1 MKLSPLIF
9 RQIKNDARDIEA
21 IADEYKTKIRHE
33 QWLADGLQKDAIQN
47 SWDARI
53 DKKHGKGWECG
64 FSLIN
69 IGSEVFLCISDSGT
83 TGLNGTKFSTENEL
97 VEILNE
103 NERGEDLAY
112 FLNSNWS
119 AKISEEGGN
128 RGRGKTLFLAG
139 SRDKKI
145 FFDSLRLS
153 DKVYLFGE
161 LYLDTDKQVKFK
173 IYFDNEG
180 KKKIREIMKDGLAPL
195 NEPGTRI
202 FIINPDNSLKQ
213 TINTGVVLSFISNSS
228 WERIRKYQARIFIE
242 INGEKKYVPLPQW
255 YESELR
261 DVSEKEFPPEVIK
274 SGTEYKI
281 KRLVLRYTPSG
292 DLPEAIRGIAIQR
305 DGMTIERLS
314 ADDLVHEEGMSNIYG
329 WIEMESKPLGEEMKL
344 NCEGPEHFD
353 FNWTIK
359 PAKYLRDYL
368 KTKIR
373 EFAKEFKIISSEQA
387 KKNKIQKLAEED
399 ALKALT
405 PLFKRLGLF
414 GHHKGTRKKGK
425 SGRSKDEPLRLS
437 IQDIQFP
444 RETRRVNYEEK
455 INNVYVVPVN
465 DFSEDIFVR
474 VHVFIVSKEGE
485 TIEIDGK
492 EVNLQPGIGQKVGTE
507 SIVISKHIYEKGEYS
522 FRANMRSLEDTNMYL
537 PDGTRIE
544 KGTKLYERVNLK
556 FYVEMDPPEHG
567 PFDFQARPRED
578 KNYLL
583 EWESDENNGYTI
595 AYNTLHPRIKM
606 LMDESD
612 SLKLGA
618 FLTEQGALLAFQVRL
633 EELVA
638 DDERKGDEDL
648 LKVIK
653 SKNPG
658 EVWPTFLRKY
668 SKFLWELNK

>member
-1 MKLSPLIF
+1 MSTIF
-9 RQIKNDARDIEA
+9 KQIKNDARDIEA
-21 IADEYKTKIRHE
+21 IADEYKTKIKHE
-33 QWLADGLQKDAIQN
+33 LWLAEGLQKDAIQN

-53 DKKHGKGWECG
+53 DKKHGKDWECG

-69 IGSEVFLCISDSGT
+69 IGGEVFLCISDSGT
-83 TGLNGTKFSTENEL
+83 TGLNGTKFSTESEL

-119 AKISEEGGN
+119 AKTSEEGGN

-153 DKVYLFGE
+153 DNTYLFGE

-173 IYFDNEG
+173 IYYDNEG
-180 KKKIREIMKDGLAPL
+180 KKKIREIMKDRLSPL
-195 NEPGTRI
+195 NQSGTRI
-202 FIINPDNSLKQ
+202 FIINPDNSIKQ
-213 TINTGVVLSFISNSS
+213 AISTGEILSFISNSS
-228 WERIRKYQARIFIE
+228 WERIRKYQARIFIAS
-242 INGEKKYVPLPQW
+242 NGEKKYAPLPQW

-261 DVSEKEFPPEVIK
+261 DILEKEYLPEVIK
-274 SGTEYKI
+274 SGTEYKL
-281 KRLVLRYTPSG
+281 KRLVLRYTPND

-368 KTKIR
+368 KIKIR
-373 EFAKEFKIISSEQA
+373 EFAKEFKIINSEQA

-405 PLFKRLGLF
+405 PLFKSLGLF
-414 GHHKGTRKKGK
+414 GHHKGIGKKGK
-425 SGRSKDEPLRLS
+425 SGRSKNEPLRLS

-455 INNVYVVPVN
+455 INNVYVVPIN
-465 DFSEDIFVR
+465 DFSENIFVR
-474 VHVFIVSKEGE
+474 IHVFIVSKEGK
-485 TIEIDGK
+485 TIGIDEKEI
-492 EVNLQPGIGQKVGTE
+492 NLQSGVGQKVGTE
-507 SIVISKHIYEKGEYS
+507 SIVISKHIYEKGGYS

-544 KGTKLYERVNLK
+544 KGTKLYERINLK
-556 FYVEMDPPEHG
+556 FYVETDPPEYG
-567 PFDFQARPRED
+567 PFRFEPRPRED

-583 EWESDENNGYTI
+583 EWESDENGGYI
-595 AYNTLHPRIKM
+595 IYYNNLHPRIIM
-606 LMDESD
+606 LLQKEDEKE
-612 SLKLGA
+612 LRH
-618 FLTEQGALLAFQVRL
+618 FLTEQGALLAFQIRL
-633 EELVA
+633 EELIA
-638 DDERKGDEDL
+638 ENDSASDKDL
-648 LKVIK
+648 FGLTR
-653 SKNPG
+653 SKDPSK
-658 EVWPTFLRKY
+658 VWPIFLQKY
-668 SKFLWELNK
+668 SEFLWDLSN

>member
-1 MKLSPLIF
+1 MKLSTIF
-9 RQIKNDARDIEA
+9 KQIKNDARDIEA
-21 IADEYKTKIRHE
+21 IADEYKTKIKHE
-33 QWLADGLQKDAIQN
+33 LWLAEGLQKDAIQN

-53 DKKHGKGWECG
+53 DKKHGKDWECG

-69 IGSEVFLCISDSGT
+69 IRGEVFLCISDSGT
-83 TGLNGTKFSTENEL
+83 TGLNGTKFSTESEL

-119 AKISEEGGN
+119 AKTSEEGGN

-153 DKVYLFGE
+153 DKTYLFGE

-173 IYFDNEG
+173 IYYDNEG
-180 KKKIREIMKDGLAPL
+180 KKKIREIMKDRLSPL
-195 NEPGTRI
+195 NQSGTRI
-202 FIINPDNSLKQ
+202 FIINPDNGIKQ
-213 TINTGVVLSFISNSS
+213 AISTGEILSFISNSS

-242 INGEKKYVPLPQW
+242 SNREKKYAPLPQW

-261 DVSEKEFPPEVIK
+261 GVLEKEFLPEVIK
-274 SGTEYKI
+274 SGAEYKI
-281 KRLVLRYTPSG
+281 KRLVLRYTPNG

-368 KTKIR
+368 KIKIR
-373 EFAKEFKIISSEQA
+373 EFAKEFKIINSEQA

-405 PLFKRLGLF
+405 PLFKSLGLF
-414 GHHKGTRKKGK
+414 GHHKGIGKKGK
-425 SGRSKDEPLRLS
+425 SGRSKNEPLRLS

-455 INNVYVVPVN
+455 INNAYVVPIN

-474 VHVFIVSKEGE
+474 IHVFIVSKEGK
-485 TIEIDGK
+485 TIRIDEKEI
-492 EVNLQPGIGQKVGTE
+492 NLQSGVGQKVGTE

-522 FRANMRSLEDTNMYL
+522 FKANMRSLEDTNMYL
-537 PDGTRIE
+537 PDGARIE
-544 KGTKLYERVNLK
+544 KGTKLYERINLK
-556 FYVEMDPPEHG
+556 FYVETDPPEHG
-567 PFDFQARPRED
+567 PFRFEPRPRED

-583 EWESDENNGYTI
+583 EWESDENGGYI
-595 AYNTLHPRIKM
+595 IYYNNLHPRIIM
-606 LMDESD
+606 LLQKEDEKE
-612 SLKLGA
+612 LRH
-618 FLTEQGALLAFQVRL
+618 FLTEQGALLAFQIRL
-633 EELVA
+633 EELIA
-638 DDERKGDEDL
+638 ENDSASDKDL
-648 LKVIK
+648 FGLTR
-653 SKNPG
+653 SKDPSK
-658 EVWPTFLRKY
+658 VWPIFLQKY
-668 SKFLWELNK
+668 SEFLWDLSS